1 MKKEIALLLADA
13 ITSGH
18 YQRTHGINRSVSH
31 MTGENSFCLG
41 GVLINLFAQSHPK
54 LAAKE
59 TDPLSFMGTNHS
71 LPEAVMKWADIERF
85 DMSTRDGKP
94 LGLKKYVDMNGLLQP
109 DGLFSL
115 NSPFSLHHANDA
127 LAPRAPPRRAGPRAL
142 VDRARPFVYSWEEI
156 AAWLRTGENHTR
168 I

>member
-41 GVLINLFAQSHPK
+41 GVLINLFAQAHPK

-71 LPEAVMKWADIERF
+71 LPKAVMKWADIERF

-115 NSPFSLHHANDA
+115 HHANDA
-127 LAPRAPPRRAGPRAL
+127 LAPRAL
-142 VDRARPFVYSWEEI
+142 VDQARPFIYSWEEI
-156 AAWLRTGENHTR
+156 ANWLRTGKNHTR